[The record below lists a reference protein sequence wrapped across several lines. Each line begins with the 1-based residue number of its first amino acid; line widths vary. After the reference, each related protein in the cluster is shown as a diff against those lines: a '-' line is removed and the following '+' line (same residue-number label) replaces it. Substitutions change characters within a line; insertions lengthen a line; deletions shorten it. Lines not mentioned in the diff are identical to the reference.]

1 MKKNVLKYTICAA
14 VGIAFVCLIS
24 FMRNIF
30 EMTEKKDIFR
40 TLCDAFTVPGVMF
53 MLFGLLLIIAREGAF
68 DGIAFGLRRAVEM
81 IIPAYRGK
89 YEKYA
94 DYKAKKEEKHKLEK
108 QSGVG
113 FMFVVGGVFF
123 IVALVFL
130 ALYYNV

>member
-1 MKKNVLKYTICAA
+1 MKKNVLKYTICAG
-14 VGIAFVCLIS
+14 VGVVFVCLIS

-30 EMTEKKDIFR
+30 EMTDRKDIFR

-89 YEKYA
+89 HEKYA

>member
-53 MLFGLLLIIAREGAF
+53 IAREGAF

-113 FMFVVGGVFF
+113 FMFIVGGVFF